1 MRSPRFLRRTAL
13 VLAVVLPGLP
23 AALAGQ
29 AVTKAQPADTTRP
42 KTVAILY
49 FDNNTG
55 KADYDGLGRGISAML
70 ITDLSALPQ
79 VKIVEREK
87 LQQVLAE
94 QQLQQLSLFDPATA
108 VKTGKLLG
116 AEYLLTG
123 AFSAVDPQMRIDTR
137 VIRVE
142 TGEVVRT
149 AKVQGKSDDF
159 FSLQQKL
166 SHELVS
172 ALPVAI
178 SPESMDSLR
187 KQQERNRNDDART
200 IVDFAAG
207 LIRLDQHDYV
217 GAVEKLGPAVVR
229 SHDALVVQMSYD
241 EAKRRVA
248 SSAKATAKEKV
259 KSGLRGLFKRP

>member
-1 MRSPRFLRRTAL
+1 MRSPWSLRRAAL
-13 VLAVVLPGLP
+13 VLAVALSGPPVVL
-23 AALAGQ
+23 AAQ
-29 AVTKAQPADTTRP
+29 PVTKAQPADTAP
-42 KTVAILY
+42 KTVAVLY

-55 KADYDGLGRGISAML
+55 KTDYDGLGRGISAML

-87 LQQVLAE
+87 LQQVLTE
-94 QQLQQLSLFDPATA
+94 QQLQQLSMFDPATA

-116 AEYLLTG
+116 AQYLLTG

-172 ALPVAI
+172 ALPIAL
-178 SPESMDSLR
+178 SPASMDSLR
-187 KQQERNRNDDART
+187 KQQERNRIDDARV

-207 LIRLDQHDYV
+207 LVRLDNRDYV
-217 GAVEKLGPAVVR
+217 GAVEKLAPALTR
-229 SHDALVVQMSYD
+229 SHDALVVQLAYD
-241 EAKRRVA
+241 EAKKRA
-248 SSAKATAKEKV
+248 SASAKQSAKDKV
-259 KSGLRGLFKRP
+259 RSGLRGLLKRP